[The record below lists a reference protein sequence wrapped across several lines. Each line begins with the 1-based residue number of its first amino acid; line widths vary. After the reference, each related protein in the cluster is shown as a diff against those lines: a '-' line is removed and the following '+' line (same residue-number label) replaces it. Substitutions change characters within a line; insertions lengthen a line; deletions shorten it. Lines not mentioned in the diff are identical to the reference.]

1 MADTVEEVWTQVLD
15 RVSEHINVSSLRV
28 WFEGTRPVGLN
39 EERLEISVPNTF
51 AKEYIESRFR
61 PLLEEAMDSVLGRH
75 GSHLVVSI
83 HEPDGRGVPNV
94 NGFEDTGSDSESVP
108 AVRSP
113 SPMKAKYTFD
123 SFVIGA
129 GNRFAHAAALAVA
142 ETPGIVYN
150 PLFVYGG
157 VGLGKTHLLRAVG
170 AYVEDQ
176 DPSMRVR
183 YVTCE
188 QFTNDFINSMRDNS
202 PLGFQKRYRE
212 NDVLLIDDIQF
223 LENKVETQ
231 EAFFHTFNTLYEENK
246 QIAIASDRHP
256 KYIQTLENRLVSRF
270 EWGLVTDIQP
280 PDLETRIAILR
291 KKSLMDSL
299 EVDDEVLTFIA
310 SKVSTNIRELEGAL
324 VRILAYASLYGRQ
337 LSVALAEEVL
347 KDILP
352 DQAYR
357 EIPVE
362 LIQHEVCRYFGIS
375 KADLIGAS
383 RSKPFSYPRQVAMY
397 LCREIT
403 DESLPKI
410 GRAFGGRDHSTVMHA
425 TSKIANLINSDR
437 DAFNQIHEI
446 TYHVKSKR

>member
-1 MADTVEEVWTQVLD
+1 MAGRVDQVWAEVLD
-15 RVSEHINVSSLRV
+15 RASEQIDVSSLRV
-28 WFEGTRPVGLN
+28 WFEGIRPVDVRDD
-39 EERLEISVPNTF
+39 RLEISVPNTF

-61 PLLEEAMDSVLGRH
+61 PLLEEVLDSVMGRD
-75 GSHLVVSI
+75 SSLVVSVGT
-83 HEPDGRGVPNV
+83 PVGGG
-94 NGFEDTGSDSESVP
+94 NGAADAAESVLNARAP
-108 AVRSP
+108 RSF
-113 SPMKAKYTFD
+113 KAKYTFD
-123 SFVIGA
+123 TFVIGA
-129 GNRFAHAAALAVA
+129 GNRFAHAATLAVA
-142 ETPGIVYN
+142 ETPGVVYN
-150 PLFVYGG
+150 PLFIYGG

-170 AYVEDQ
+170 HYVEDQ
-176 DPSMRVR
+176 DPTMRIR

-212 NDVLLIDDIQF
+212 NDVLLVDDIQF

-246 QIAIASDRHP
+246 QIVIASDRHP

-291 KKSLMDSL
+291 KKAIMDHL

-324 VRILAYASLYGRQ
+324 VRILAYASLYERRV
-337 LSVALAEEVL
+337 SVALAEEVL

-357 EIPVE
+357 EIPIE
-362 LIQHEVCRYFGIS
+362 LIQHEVCRYFGIA
-375 KADLIGAS
+375 KADLVGQS
-383 RSKPFSYPRQVAMY
+383 RTKGFAYPRQVAMY
-397 LCREIT
+397 LSRELT

-410 GRAFGGRDHSTVMHA
+410 GKAFGGRDHSTVMHA
-425 TSKIANLINSDR
+425 TAKISKLINSDR
-437 DAFNQIHEI
+437 DAFNQIHEL
-446 TYHVKSKR
+446 TTHVKSKR